1 VQEREADRFD
11 AVACVHD
18 AVAFHAL
25 LLIELMIGVHAV
37 ENDNVADVRIV
48 VACRFRHDQ

>member
-1 VQEREADRFD
+1 M
-11 AVACVHD
+11 AVACMHD
-18 AVAFHAL
+18 AVALHAL
-25 LLIELMIGVHAV
+25 LPIKLMISGRTA